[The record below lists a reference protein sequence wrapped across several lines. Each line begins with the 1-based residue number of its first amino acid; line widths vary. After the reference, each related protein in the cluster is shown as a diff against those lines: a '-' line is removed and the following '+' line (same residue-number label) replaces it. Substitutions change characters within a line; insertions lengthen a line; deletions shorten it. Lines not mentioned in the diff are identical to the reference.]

1 MSDETQEKSVVER
14 YEQLVDVI
22 RTLTS
27 AVTGLQ
33 FALGEQQQEIDELI
47 NDYFPTNADMKTQ
60 LSDTQAV
67 LDAMILQAKD
77 VVLELYD
84 ADGAKSTP
92 DGVFT
97 VRTSNKLSYDDQEVM
112 DFGIEQPQLA
122 IVRYA
127 LDTAKINEI
136 VRKGNIE
143 LPDGLITSIQV
154 KVVAFNIKK
163 LWGE

>member
-1 MSDETQEKSVVER
+1 MSDEPQEQSAVER
-14 YEQLVDVI
+14 YEQLLDVI

-33 FALGEQQQEIDELI
+33 LALGEQQQEIDELI

-97 VRTSNKLSYDDQEVM
+97 VRTSNKLSYDDQAVL

-122 IVRYA
+122 IVKHA

-136 VRKGNIE
+136 VRKGDVK
-143 LPDGLITSIQV
+143 LPDGLITSKEV
-154 KVVAFNIKK
+154 KIVAFNIKK